1 MDIERLRR
9 ALIEAFENRGWK
21 HPDANLAAESIASFY
36 EVGDG
41 EWIVRLSE
49 APDDPPFYQVARRE
63 DEVFV
68 YVTLLEGRARD
79 VANALNEIERSGPD
93 ATGTP

>member
-1 MDIERLRR
+1 MDDEGLRR
-9 ALIEAFENRGWK
+9 ALIEAFESRGWK
-21 HPDANLAAESIASFY
+21 HLDADLAAESIASFY
-36 EVGDG
+36 EVADG
-41 EWIVRLSE
+41 EWTVRLSE
-49 APDDPPFYQVARRE
+49 APGDPPFYQVARRE
-63 DEVFV
+63 DDISV